1 MIQFKVSWMV
11 NAALLNELKTN
22 VAAGSNNTGV
32 GASLQV
38 MEFFKQIAQED
49 IEMKQELGA
58 LNLLVA
64 INVTDKN
71 KKYWMKVAE
80 GKIEYGEGE
89 VKDPTFIF
97 SAAFA
102 VLFDVIIGKLNAT
115 SEYLAGNVGIEGNV
129 PDAMAFQ
136 SIIQLAM
143 EKYETLVK

>member
-1 MIQFKVSWMV
+1 MV
-11 NAALLNELKTN
+11 NPQLLQELKRN
-22 VAAGSNNTGV
+22 VAAGADKTGV
-32 GASLQV
+32 EASLKV
-38 MEFFKQIAQED
+38 MEFFKQIAHED
-49 IEMKQELGA
+49 DEMKQELGT

-64 INVTDKN
+64 INVTDKQ

-80 GKIEYGEGE
+80 GNIDYGEGE

-97 SAAFA
+97 SAKFP

-143 EKYETLVK
+143 EKYEKMVN